1 MEEKMI
7 TYEKKTKSAVFF
19 ISAVVSCLIVIGYF
33 LLTTGESTVNKS
45 SQVSRMRGLT
55 RQVQGMESDV
65 KKKEGE
71 VIELVDQYQKKIDPN
86 APLGFDIMGL
96 SQEERELLEQEIGN
110 EKDVSARSLLK
121 KILKKKDEIR
131 ELKEEIAKIES
142 LLPAP
147 HIAKKGESHYQIAL
161 TFLVD
166 EKGVKEERAMKMLSK
181 TALFEEMAEG
191 FKIWNFFNGEEYG
204 TSVTQG
210 DAKVSPNV
218 FMRRAKKL
226 LMDARDKAVSERDQ
240 LAENIKSIEEEQN
253 EVITQLGQVTS
264 ENKSLQTKV
273 SDLDRKVNSVF
284 YRLDSQKNLKKK
296 GILKSSFL
304 TSTKLKD
311 VSPRHFDQSLDLTVD
326 DRLVISSADLG
337 IEKIKDVVLFPR
349 FYKKGTSYKVLI
361 TPNKKHALLTLMD
374 KTKFKSERVVIAV
387 K

>member
-7 TYEKKTKSAVFF
+7 TYEKKTKSAAFF
-19 ISAVVSCLIVIGYF
+19 ISAVVFCLIVIGYF
-33 LLTTGESTVNKS
+33 LLTTGDSAVNKS
-45 SQVSRMRGLT
+45 SQVSRMQALT
-55 RQVQGMESDV
+55 RQVRGMESDV

-71 VIELVDQYQKKIDPN
+71 VMELVEQYQKKTDPN
-86 APLGFDIMGL
+86 APLGFDIMDL

-110 EKDVSARSLLK
+110 EKEVSARSLLK

-131 ELKEEIAKIES
+131 ELKEEIARIES

-161 TFLVD
+161 AFLVN
-166 EKGVKEERAMKMLSK
+166 EKGVETERAREMLSQ
-181 TALFEEMAEG
+181 TALVEELAEG
-191 FKIWNFFNGEEYG
+191 FKVWSFYTGEEYG

-210 DAKVSPNV
+210 DAQVSPNV
-218 FMRRAKKL
+218 FIYKAKKK
-226 LMDARDKAVSERDQ
+226 LMDARDKAMSERDQ
-240 LAENIKSIEEEQN
+240 LAENIKSLEEKQDK
-253 EVITQLGQVTS
+253 VITQLGQVTS
-264 ENKSLQTKV
+264 EKENLLTRI
-273 SDLDRKVNSVF
+273 SDLDRQINSMF
-284 YRLDSQKNLKKK
+284 YRLDSLKNLEKK
-296 GILKSSFL
+296 GILKSGFL
-304 TSTKLKD
+304 ASAKLKD
-311 VSPRHFDQSLDLTVD
+311 VSPRHFDRSLDLTVD

-337 IEKIKDVVLFPR
+337 VEKIKDVVLYPR